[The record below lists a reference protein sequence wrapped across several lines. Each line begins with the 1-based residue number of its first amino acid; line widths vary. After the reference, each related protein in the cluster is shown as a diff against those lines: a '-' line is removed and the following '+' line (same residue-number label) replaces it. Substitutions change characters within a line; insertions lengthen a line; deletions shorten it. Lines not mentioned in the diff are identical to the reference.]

1 MLIKNN
7 LAGRDNEETLK
18 RTTLKD
24 IAKLT
29 GLSVSGVSRAL
40 KDHPDISEETKT
52 KVREVAEAL
61 NYSPNL
67 NAQFL
72 RTRSS
77 KIIAVILPKADTF
90 FFPELLRGISEVV
103 SKQGYSLM
111 YLQTENS
118 LEREKE
124 LIDFCLKIYAEGVL
138 ISLTHQTTD
147 LKHLDKLKAAEIPVL
162 MIDKGLTNDW
172 TPFLNIDDQEAT
184 FRAID
189 YLLKKGYRH
198 ILGIFDHPNLLMTQR
213 RAEGFREA
221 HRQHKL
227 DCHPDQILM
236 SKNDTQLPEE
246 IMVFLRKKAQA
257 DAVFTMSDK
266 LMVQAYNVINKLGYV
281 IPDDIALISISDGKA
296 PYYLYPN
303 VSYISHSGYEVGKTG
318 TQLLFQMINGTALNR
333 QFYKIETRLIELEST

>member
-1 MLIKNN
+1 
-7 LAGRDNEETLK
+7 LK

-40 KDHPDISEETKT
+40 KDHPDISEETKQ

-72 RTRSS
+72 RTQSS

-103 SKQGYSLM
+103 SEQGYSLM

-124 LIDFCLKIYAEGVL
+124 LIDFCLNIYAEGVL

-172 TPFLNIDDQEAT
+172 IPLLNIDDQQAT
-184 FRAID
+184 FQAID
-189 YLLKKGYRH
+189 YLLKKGYQH
-198 ILGIFDHPNLLMTQR
+198 ILGIFDHPNLLMSQR

-221 HRQHKL
+221 HRQHQKE
-227 DCHPDQILM
+227 CPTDQILM
-236 SKNDTQLPEE
+236 LTTDSRIREEVGAFIQKNEG
-246 IMVFLRKKAQA
+246 A

-266 LMVQAYNVINKLGYV
+266 IMVHAYNAIHKLGYV

-303 VSYISHSGYEVGKTG
+303 VSYIRHSGYEVGKTG
-318 TQLLFQMINGTALNR
+318 THLLFQMINGQPLDR
-333 QFYKIETRLIELEST
+333 QFFEIKTRLIELEST